1 MGCLPVYNSRAIS
14 NRSHECASIMAKDK
28 LTPAMEQYMHFKRMH
43 PDAILFFRMGD
54 FYEMF
59 FDDAKVAAR
68 LLGLTLTARN
78 HGKTTG
84 AVPLAGVPHHAMEN
98 YLAKLI
104 QLGRKVAICEQ
115 VEDPKLAKGVVKRD
129 VVQVVSP
136 GTALADSMLDQ
147 QRNNFLVCL
156 WPQSGLVGLASV
168 DMSTGDFVLDEVPTE
183 LLADEVQSLAPAE
196 LLLAEGADEEWV
208 VHLQRLL
215 PRAALSRIEDW
226 HFEEH
231 AAREMLYEQLKVRSL
246 KGFGCD
252 DMGAGLRAGGAVV
265 AYLRDNQR
273 GAVEHINRLQRKR
286 REEYALVDATAQ
298 RNLEILGNQQ
308 DGTRA
313 GSLLDIVDHSCTPMG
328 ARLLRQWLIRPLKK
342 TREITRRLDAVED
355 LLTRREVRREVRA
368 LLGGVGD
375 LERLMARICCQRA
388 NARDLV
394 ALATSLEKA
403 PTLRAGLEDI
413 SAALLGEL
421 RDSELP
427 DVGELVS
434 DIRACLVDEP
444 PALLTEGGLIRDGFD
459 ERVDELREISRGGKD
474 IIAQIQTRE
483 RERTGIASLK
493 IGFNQVFGYYIEISK
508 VNVAKA
514 PEDYIRK
521 QTLTNAERYITP
533 ELKEYEEKV
542 LGAEDKLKELESSL
556 FLQLRTRAAR
566 WTPQVQQIARA
577 LASIDL
583 LAAFAELAELEAYA
597 RPLVDESSVLDI
609 TEGRHPVVERQLREG
624 RFVPN
629 DIHLDAD
636 AAQILLITGP
646 NMAGKSTIIRQV
658 GLIALLAQVGSFV
671 PAKAAHIGVVDRIF
685 TRVGASD
692 NLVGGESTFMVEMN
706 EAANILNN
714 VSHRSLILM
723 DELGRGT
730 STFDGLSIAWSIVE
744 YLHQREDA
752 RPRTLFA
759 THYHEMTELEQH
771 LHRVKNFNVAVREE
785 GDHVVFLHR
794 LAPGPADRSYGINV
808 AQMAGMPGVVVARA
822 KEILARLEEDQIDV
836 DQIHGGKKN
845 GNAKQNDGVAG
856 DWQSPRP
863 TNTNGDLN
871 KGRDEAGNTRNALEG
886 TPAPQLD
893 LFPPSAAPFADELKR
908 MNLSQVTP
916 LQALLKLNEWQ
927 EKMR

>member
-1 MGCLPVYNSRAIS
+1 
-14 NRSHECASIMAKDK
+14 MAKNK

-43 PDAILFFRMGD
+43 QDAILFFRMGD

-59 FDDAKVAAR
+59 FDDAKEVSR

-156 WPQSGLVGLASV
+156 WPQAGVVGLASV
-168 DMSTGDFVLDEVPTE
+168 DMSTGDFVLDEMPVE
-183 LLADEVQSLAPAE
+183 LLADELQSLAPAE
-196 LLLAEGADEEWV
+196 LLLAEGADSEWV
-208 VHLQRLL
+208 EHLQRLL
-215 PRAALSRIEDW
+215 PRAALSQIEDW
-226 HFEEH
+226 HFEEQ
-231 AAREMLYEQLKVRSL
+231 AASEMLYEQLKVRSL

-252 DMGAGLRAGGAVV
+252 DMGAGWRAGGAVV

-286 REEYALVDATAQ
+286 REEYALIDATAQ

-308 DGTRA
+308 DGGRV
-313 GSLLDIVDHSCTPMG
+313 GSLLDVVDHSCTPMG

-342 TREITRRLDAVED
+342 TTEIARRLDAVEE
-355 LLTRREVRREVRA
+355 LLGRREMRREVRT
-368 LLGGVGD
+368 LLQGVGD

-388 NARDLV
+388 NARDLA
-394 ALATSLEKA
+394 ALATSLEKK
-403 PTLRAGLEDI
+403 PILRAGLAEAD
-413 SAALLGEL
+413 AGLLSEL
-421 RDSELP
+421 RDGELP

-434 DIRACLVDEP
+434 DIRTCLVDEP

-474 IIAQIQTRE
+474 FIAQIQTRE

-493 IGFNQVFGYYIEISK
+493 IGFNQVFGYYIEITK

-514 PEDYIRK
+514 PEDYHRK

-556 FLQLRTRAAR
+556 FLALRTRAAR

-577 LASIDL
+577 LACIDL
-583 LAAFAELAELEAYA
+583 LAAFAELAELENYA
-597 RPLVDESSVLDI
+597 RPLVDESAVLDI
-609 TEGRHPVVERQLREG
+609 REGRHPVVERQLREG

-629 DIHLDAD
+629 DVHLDAD
-636 AAQILLITGP
+636 AAQVLLITGP

-658 GLIALLAQVGSFV
+658 GLIVLLAQVGSFV
-671 PAKAAHIGVVDRIF
+671 PAKTAHIGVVDRIF

-714 VSHRSLILM
+714 VSSRSLILM

-759 THYHEMTELEQH
+759 THYHEMTELEDR
-771 LHRVKNFNVAVREE
+771 LLRVKNFNVAVREE

-808 AQMAGMPGVVVARA
+808 AQMAGMPSVVVARA
-822 KEILARLEEDQIDV
+822 KEILARLEEEQIDV
-836 DQIHGGKKN
+836 DHIHSATSN
-845 GNAKQNDGVAG
+845 GHRAGEPESAGV
-856 DWQSPRP
+856 
-863 TNTNGDLN
+863 NGAVRAEELQREVPLAN
-871 KGRDEAGNTRNALEG
+871 DEASAEADVLTTAADRADGEKKTVASS
-886 TPAPQLD
+886 QLD
-893 LFPPSAAPFADELKR
+893 LFPQAVAPFANELKR

-927 EKMR
+927 ENLRRED

>member
-1 MGCLPVYNSRAIS
+1 
-14 NRSHECASIMAKDK
+14 MAKKK

-43 PDAILFFRMGD
+43 QDAILFFRMGD

-59 FDDAKVAAR
+59 FDDAKEVSR

-156 WPQSGLVGLASV
+156 WPQSGVVGLASV
-168 DMSTGDFVLDEVPTE
+168 DMSTGDFVLDEVPAA

-196 LLLAEGADEEWV
+196 LLLAEGADSGWVEE
-208 VHLQRLL
+208 LQRLL
-215 PRAALSRIEDW
+215 PRAALSQIEDW
-226 HFEEH
+226 HFEEQ
-231 AAREMLYEQLKVRSL
+231 AASEMLYEQLKVRSL

-286 REEYALVDATAQ
+286 REEYALIDATAQ

-308 DGTRA
+308 DGSRA
-313 GSLLDIVDHSCTPMG
+313 GSLLDVVDHSCTPMG

-342 TREITRRLDAVED
+342 TLEISRRLDAVEE
-355 LLTRREVRREVRA
+355 LLGRRDMRREIRT
-368 LLGGVGD
+368 LLQGVGD

-388 NARDLV
+388 NARDLA
-394 ALATSLEKA
+394 ALATSLEKV
-403 PTLRAGLEDI
+403 PTLRTGLGDATAE
-413 SAALLGEL
+413 LLREL
-421 RDSELP
+421 RDGELP
-427 DVGELVS
+427 DVDGLVS
-434 DIRACLVDEP
+434 DIRTSLVDEP
-444 PALLTEGGLIRDGFD
+444 PALLTEGGLIRDGYD

-514 PEDYIRK
+514 PEDYHRK

-542 LGAEDKLKELESSL
+542 LGAEDKLKELEGSL
-556 FLQLRTRAAR
+556 FLQLRDRAAR
-566 WTPQVQQIARA
+566 WTPQVQKIARA
-577 LASIDL
+577 LACIDL
-583 LAAFAELAELEAYA
+583 LAAFAELAELEAYT
-597 RPLVDESSVLDI
+597 RPLVDESAVLDI
-609 TEGRHPVVERQLREG
+609 TEGRHPVVEHQLREG

-629 DIHLDAD
+629 DVHLDAD
-636 AAQILLITGP
+636 AAQVLLITGP

-658 GLIALLAQVGSFV
+658 GLIVLLAQVGSFV

-714 VSHRSLILM
+714 VSSRSLILM

-759 THYHEMTELEQH
+759 THYHEMTELEDR
-771 LHRVKNFNVAVREE
+771 LSRVKNFNVAVREE

-808 AQMAGMPGVVVARA
+808 AQMAGMPSVVVARA
-822 KEILARLEEDQIDV
+822 KEILARLEEEQIDV
-836 DQIHGGKKN
+836 DQIQGATGNGSIRNGEPKSGGEN
-845 GNAKQNDGVAG
+845 GLARAENDVLTVAADPADG
-856 DWQSPRP
+856 
-863 TNTNGDLN
+863 
-871 KGRDEAGNTRNALEG
+871 EG
-886 TPAPQLD
+886 SAVAPSQLD
-893 LFPPSAAPFADELKR
+893 LFPRALAPFADELKR

-927 EKMR
+927 ENLRRED